1 MITFSKISETTNFI
15 KQQRKNGSTIGF
27 VPTMGA
33 LHQGHLDLMKRA
45 KQENDFLVVSIFVN
59 PIQFNNPDDLE
70 KYPRDLVAD
79 MELLEGVDCDILF
92 VPSVTEMYPQ
102 EVTNTYNFGLLETVM
117 EGASRPG
124 HFNGVAIVVSKLF
137 NITLPHKAYFGE
149 KDFQQL
155 AIISKLVEIEHIPVE
170 IIPCPTVREHD
181 GLAMSSRN
189 KRLTKE
195 ERSIAPTIYQLL
207 KYAKENSKI
216 SSPNSLKH
224 QITNLFNDVHEF
236 DLEYF
241 EFADDKELQPINSWN
256 SASGIIAFVVVNLGK
271 VRLIDNIRII

>member
-1 MITFSKISETTNFI
+1 MITFSKILDINNFVK
-15 KQQRKNGSTIGF
+15 KQREDGKTIGF

-33 LHQGHLDLMKRA
+33 LHQGHLDLMTRA
-45 KQENDFLVVSIFVN
+45 KQENDLLVVSIFVN
-59 PIQFNNPDDLE
+59 PIQFNNPNDLD

-79 MELLEGVDCDILF
+79 IEMLEDIGCDILF
-92 VPSVTEMYPQ
+92 VPSVTEMYPKKVAK
-102 EVTNTYNFGLLETVM
+102 EYSFGQLETVM

-137 NITLPHKAYFGE
+137 DITLPHKAYFGE

-170 IIPCPTVREHD
+170 IIPCPTVRETD

-189 KRLTKE
+189 KRLTIE
-195 ERSIAPTIYQLL
+195 QRNAAPTIYKLL
-207 KYAKENSKI
+207 KLTKENSK
-216 SSPNSLKH
+216 SNTPNILK
-224 QITNLFNDVHEF
+224 QQLIDKFNSYKNF

-241 EFADDKELQPINSWN
+241 EFADDKDLQPINSWN
-256 SASGIIAFVVVNLGK
+256 SASGIIAFVVVKLGEI
-271 VRLIDNIRII
+271 RLIDNIRII

>member
-1 MITFSKISETTNFI
+1 MITFSKISDTTNFI
-15 KQQRKNGSTIGF
+15 KQQRESGKTIGF

-33 LHQGHLDLMKRA
+33 LHQGHLDLMRRA
-45 KQENDFLVVSIFVN
+45 KQENDLLTVSIFVN

-79 MELLEGVDCDILF
+79 MELLEGIDCDILF

-102 EVTNTYNFGLLETVM
+102 EVTKKYNFGLLETVM

-124 HFNGVAIVVSKLF
+124 HFNGVAVVVSKLF
-137 NITLPHKAYFGE
+137 NIVIPNKAYFGE

-155 AIISKLVEIEHIPVE
+155 AIIKKLVEIEQIPVE
-170 IIPCPTVREHD
+170 IIPCPTVREAD

-189 KRLTKE
+189 KRLTNE
-195 ERSIAPTIYQLL
+195 ERVIAPFIYQTL
-207 KYAKENSKI
+207 KFGKKYSKTT
-216 SSPNSLKH
+216 SPDSLKQ
-224 QITNLFNDVHEF
+224 QIISMFKNNHKF

-241 EFADDKELQPINSWN
+241 EFADDKELQPINTWN
-256 SASGIIAFVVVNLGK
+256 SASGIIGFVVLNLGN